1 MKRLR
6 YLIIVVFTALTCN
19 VWAGV
24 GVDDLRCELLVNPMT
39 IDNQQPRLSWKISAD
54 DRDVSQ
60 TAYHVLVSSSL
71 ANLDMNVGD
80 LWDSGEVA
88 SSNSISVYYN
98 GKALQSRQEVFWK
111 VKISTSKGV
120 SAWSS
125 AASWQMGLLYYKDWT
140 GRWIGFDEYFKTD
153 NSETGQVAARYFR
166 KEFTV
171 AKPIKKAMAYI
182 MGLGLYELYLN
193 GKKVGD
199 QVLAPSPTDYTEN
212 IKYNVFDLT
221 SLLKQGD
228 QALGVLLGNGRFYA
242 MRQAKPYKVK
252 TFGFPKL
259 QMQMLLTYADG
270 STEWIKTDDSW
281 KGTSEG
287 PITSNNEY
295 DGERYDARKEW
306 SNWANAGFDDSKWLK
321 ARYVQE
327 PGGQYEA
334 QLNANMK
341 VMKDISPVSITKK
354 GKGRYVLDFGQNFA
368 GWVKMRVKG
377 RAGTVVG
384 LRFAES
390 LTDSGELFTTNL
402 RDAKATDE
410 YILKGGEEEE
420 WEPRF
425 TYHGFRYVE
434 VDGYPGEVKTS
445 DFTGRLVYDDMATIG
460 SFVSSNTLLNQIYQ
474 NAWWSIASNYK
485 GIPVD
490 CPQRNERQ
498 PWLGDR
504 PMSAYGES
512 FLFDNTLLYTKWL
525 EDIRLS
531 QKADGAIPD
540 VAPAFWRYYSDNVS
554 WPGTYLFI
562 ADMLFQQSGDIRVLK
577 KHYPAMKK
585 WMGYMR
591 LRYMDAEG
599 IIGKDSYGDWCF
611 PPSTID
617 EGRGKIADK
626 KYPSAL
632 ISAAYYYHLL
642 GLMERFSKLTDNAD
656 DSDGYTSLATQ
667 LKIDF
672 NKKFYHEAGY
682 YGTNSLT
689 DNLLPLY
696 FGLAD
701 AQNEDKVAA
710 RVVAIVEKENN
721 GHLSTG
727 VVGTQWIMRTLTN
740 IGRADLAY
748 RLATKKTYPSWGYM
762 VENGATTIWELWNG
776 NTAHPKMNSQNHVMM
791 LGDLLIWYYEH
802 LAGIQSGDHAFQSI
816 VMKPSFVEGLDHV
829 DASYKSLRGKI
840 SSSWKKSKGLL
851 TWNIC
856 IPPNTKATIYMPTS
870 DVANITEGGKQLAQI
885 EGVNYLRKEKDN
897 LVLELGSGN
906 YQFKIKR

>member
-6 YLIIVVFTALTCN
+6 YLIIIVFTALTCH
-19 VWAGV
+19 VWAAV
-24 GVDDLRCELLVNPMT
+24 GVADLRCELLVDPIT
-39 IDNQQPRLSWKISAD
+39 IDNQQPRLSWKINAE

-71 ANLDMNVGD
+71 ANLEKNVGD

-88 SSNSISVYYN
+88 SSNSISVYYG
-98 GKALQSRQEVFWK
+98 GKALQSRQAVFWK
-111 VKISTSKGV
+111 VRISTNKGV

-153 NSETGQVAARYFR
+153 NSATGQVAARYFR

-171 AKPIKKAMAYI
+171 AKPIKKAMVYV

-212 IKYNVFDLT
+212 IKYNVFDVT
-221 SLLKQGD
+221 ALLKQGD

-259 QMQMLLTYADG
+259 QLQLILTYADG
-270 STEWIKTDDSW
+270 RTEWVKTDDSW

-287 PITSNNEY
+287 PITANNEY

-306 SNWANAGFDDSKWLK
+306 SGWAKAGFDDSQWLK

-341 VMKDISPVSITKK
+341 VMKEISPVSVTKK
-354 GKGRYVLDFGQNFA
+354 GNGRYVLDFGQNFA

-377 RAGTVVG
+377 HAGTVVG

-434 VDGYPGEVKTS
+434 VDGFPGEVKTS
-445 DFTGRLVYDDMATIG
+445 DFTGRVVYDDMATIG
-460 SFVSSNTLLNQIYQ
+460 SFSSSNTLLNQIHQ

-485 GIPVD
+485 GMPVD

-531 QKADGAIPD
+531 QQADGAIPD

-562 ADMLFQQSGDIRVLK
+562 AEMLFKQTGDIRILK
-577 KHYPAMKK
+577 KHYPYMKK
-585 WMGYMR
+585 WMDYMR
-591 LRYMDAEG
+591 VRYMDAEG

-611 PPSTID
+611 PPRTIED
-617 EGRGKIADK
+617 GRGKIADK

-642 GLMERFSKLTDNAD
+642 GLMERFSKLTDNAA
-656 DSDGYTSLATQ
+656 DSDTFTSTAAQ

-672 NKKFYHEAGY
+672 NKKFYHAAGY

-701 AQNEDKVAA
+701 AQNVDKVAA
-710 RVVAIVEKENN
+710 RVVTIVEKENN

-762 VENGATTIWELWNG
+762 VENGATSIWELWNG

-802 LAGIQSGDHAFQSI
+802 LAGIQSGGDAFQSI
-816 VMKPSFVEGLDHV
+816 VMKPSFVEGLDDV
-829 DASYKSLRGKI
+829 DASYESLQGKI
-840 SSSWKKSKGLL
+840 SSSWKKNKSLL
-851 TWNIC
+851 AWHIG
-856 IPPNTKATIYMPTS
+856 IPPNTKATIYVPTS
-870 DVANITEGGKQLAQI
+870 DVANITEGDKKLTQV
-885 EGVNYLRKEKDN
+885 EGVKYLRKEKDE
-897 LVLELGSGN
+897 LVLEVGSGN